1 MLSLY
6 LHLLYHYICFR
17 VKSNIFSDTSKLRNL
32 QKIIRLIFFLPL
44 QWILHDWNDEE
55 CIKILENCKEA
66 IQSDNG
72 KLIIVEAVV
81 GEEKGDKLEFVRLTL
96 DMVMM
101 SHYNAGKERTS
112 KEWEYVLKEA
122 GFSSYTIKPIRAV
135 QSVIIA
141 SP

>member
-1 MLSLY
+1 M
-6 LHLLYHYICFR
+6 
-17 VKSNIFSDTSKLRNL
+17 
-32 QKIIRLIFFLPL
+32 
-44 QWILHDWNDEE
+44 QWVLHDWNDEE
-55 CIKILENCKEA
+55 CIQILKNCKEA
-66 IQSDNG
+66 IQSDKG

-81 GEEKGDKLEFVRLTL
+81 GEEKGDKLEFVRLML

-101 SHYNAGKERTS
+101 SHTEAGKERTS

-135 QSVIIA
+135 QSVIVA